1 MPWAGGFGFF
11 CTPRKAGCRSLHPVM
26 VEGGGWE
33 SWRELPPLLRSFHLQ
48 RPLCSARFL
57 DSRNLGLLLAE
68 LLALRSPVAEGDE

>member
-1 MPWAGGFGFF
+1 MGKLA
-11 CTPRKAGCRSLHPVM
+11 RAS
-26 VEGGGWE
+26 
-33 SWRELPPLLRSFHLQ
+33 SPPSFHLQ

>member
-1 MPWAGGFGFF
+1 MPWAGGFGVLLY
-11 CTPRKAGCRSLHPVM
+11 PQESWLSLPSPCD
-26 VEGGGWE
+26 GGGWRVGKLARA
-33 SWRELPPLLRSFHLQ
+33 SSPPSFHLQ